1 MAQQVRAPTA
11 LPKTLSS
18 NPSNHVV
25 THNCCPLLLC
35 LKTTMVYLYI
45 IINLFLKKVIK
56 LTTLVKSVNRVPRE
70 GVRVKGRKDN

>member
-1 MAQQVRAPTA
+1 
-11 LPKTLSS
+11 
-18 NPSNHVV
+18 
-25 THNCCPLLLC
+25 LLC
-35 LKTTMVYLYI
+35 LKTTMVYLCI